1 MFTPGN
7 EKQPSSRIALRQ
19 LRDRLTVYLRRG
31 QNTMRDWAGKWAL
44 VTGAS
49 AGIGKALAQEL
60 AAGGTNL
67 VLTARRKDRLQE
79 LAQELAAAHKI
90 RTQIFVADL
99 TDSRAPETI
108 LAFTRENGIDVDLL
122 INNAGF
128 GAFGEFTSVD
138 TQRLLDMVQVNCS
151 AVVHLTR
158 LYLPEMIKRRGGD
171 VLIVASTASFQAVP
185 YISTYAATKAFDLL
199 LAEGLAEEMK
209 PYGIRVCALCP
220 GSTESEFHEVAGQTH
235 IAPSRK
241 NRETAEKVAKTG
253 LRALAAGKSFVIS
266 GTRNYLGA
274 LSQRLVPR
282 RLVVRVAANL
292 FRPRQAR

>member
-1 MFTPGN
+1 MGSWQ
-7 EKQPSSRIALRQ
+7 E
-19 LRDRLTVYLRRG
+19 
-31 QNTMRDWAGKWAL
+31 KWAL

-67 VLTARRKDRLQE
+67 VLTARRSERLE
-79 LAQELAAAHKI
+79 DLARKLAATHKI
-90 RTQIFVADL
+90 RTEVFAADL
-99 TDSRAPETI
+99 ADASAPEKIAT
-108 LAFTRENGIDVDLL
+108 FTREKGIDIELL

-128 GAFGEFTSVD
+128 GAYGEFTTVE

-158 LYLPEMIKRRGGD
+158 LYLPEMVKRRSGD

-199 LAEGLAEEMK
+199 FAEGLAEEMK

-235 IAPSRK
+235 LAPGRK

-253 LRALAAGKSFVIS
+253 LQALAAGKSYVIS
-266 GTRNYLGA
+266 GMGNYLGA
-274 LSQRLVPR
+274 QTQRLVPR
-282 RLVVRVAANL
+282 RMVTHIAAKM
-292 FRPRQAR
+292 FRPRKTG